1 MRKINAFDL
10 EYHALKAPGFF
21 HPSSSSHPRDSG
33 SQCGICEC
41 GRMAAWPGV
50 QFEDA
55 ISASQITGGADRG
68 EMGSAVAAVGLTVG
82 WVAGLGAVTGDK
94 GVM

>member
-1 MRKINAFDL
+1 M
-10 EYHALKAPGFF
+10 
-21 HPSSSSHPRDSG
+21 
-33 SQCGICEC
+33 
-41 GRMAAWPGV
+41 

>member
-1 MRKINAFDL
+1 M
-10 EYHALKAPGFF
+10 
-21 HPSSSSHPRDSG
+21 SG
-33 SQCGICEC
+33 LP
-41 GRMAAWPGV
+41 PGV

-68 EMGSAVAAVGLTVG
+68 EMGSAVGLTVG
-82 WVAGLGAVTGDK
+82 WTAGGRMGGVTGDK